1 MQINLLNMYKLDLQ
15 THILWDTEKQVIL
28 LSQLHSYWFRWI
40 IQAWQGSDAKIE
52 KIAVH
57 LKSNMIMM
65 IHTWKVIHNLASKA
79 SLYFNKKDDQYN
91 ITQ

>member
-1 MQINLLNMYKLDLQ
+1 MIP
-15 THILWDTEKQVIL
+15 
-28 LSQLHSYWFRWI
+28 I
-40 IQAWQGSDAKIE
+40 IIREDNNFNAKNE
-52 KIAVH
+52 KIAIH

-65 IHTWKVIHNLASKA
+65 IHTWKVLHNLASKA